1 MQAKVLLEI
10 TKGEKTGERFEFSE
24 TSRVL
29 IGRQEDCGIV
39 IPMKTVSRYH
49 CLLEIRPPAVRLQDF
64 GSLNGT
70 FINGKKIGQRDQ
82 NVSWEEA
89 RNQQHQAFDLHDG
102 DVLGLGTQC
111 EIKCRIQRAE
121 TCPLCGKALPMA
133 PADENATVLTGS
145 LLPPLRMDD
154 QGRRIC
160 EECWKKLEA
169 EKEKRRRQEEEL
181 QQTVAEPA
189 PEPVQQDDAV
199 KCKGCGKVFTPT
211 AQDNNLCPACLAD
224 RAKVLDGVLAM
235 LNVNAQK
242 ARQRQKTA
250 GSSILAGYEKV
261 SLLGKGGMGE
271 VWKVR
276 ETETGKEYALKTML
290 PDVAMDEQA
299 KRLFLREAGIC
310 EQIRHPNVVTAY
322 NTGSA
327 NGVLYILMDLCEGGS
342 ADDLMKKKGGRL
354 SLELATYI
362 TLQTLFG
369 LDYVHNL
376 DISVDIPGVKGRAS
390 EKLLVRGI
398 VHRDFKP
405 GNIFL
410 SDSGDHPTAMV
421 ADFGMAKAFD
431 AAGRS
436 QVSKTGA
443 VMGTPV
449 FMPKQQARD
458 CKYAKPEV
466 DVWAAA
472 ASYYYMLTG
481 QFVKNFRPGV
491 NVWQVLITES
501 AVPIRNRDRSIPS
514 ALADVIDRAL
524 AESPRLYYTSAAALR
539 RDIIAAL
546 PDSVKTY
553 CRGIL

>member
-39 IPMKTVSRYH
+39 IPVKTVSRYH
-49 CLLEIRPPAVRLQDF
+49 CLLEIHPPAVRLQDF

-102 DVLGLGTQC
+102 DVLGLGSQC
-111 EIKCRIQRAE
+111 EIKCYIEQTE
-121 TCPLCGKALPMA
+121 TCPLCGKVLPGA
-133 PADENATVLTGS
+133 AADENATVLTGS
-145 LLPPLRMDD
+145 LLPALRMDD

-169 EKEKRRRQEEEL
+169 EKEKRRRQEEEM
-181 QQTVAEPA
+181 QRTVAEPA
-189 PEPVQQDDAV
+189 PEPVQPDDAV

-322 NTGSA
+322 KTGSA

-362 TLQTLFG
+362 TLQTLSG

-491 NVWQVLITES
+491 NVWQVLIAES
-501 AVPIRNRDRSIPS
+501 AVPIRSRDRSVPS

-524 AESPRLYYTSAAALR
+524 VESPRLYYSSAAALR

-546 PDSVKTY
+546 SDGVKTY

>member
-10 TKGEKTGERFEFSE
+10 TKGEKTGQRFEFGE

-29 IGRQEDCGIV
+29 IGRQEDCAIV
-39 IPMKTVSRYH
+39 IPLKTISRYH
-49 CLLEIRPPAVRLQDF
+49 CLLEIHPPAVRLQDF

-89 RNQQHQAFDLHDG
+89 REQQHQAFDLRDG

-111 EIKCRIQRAE
+111 EIKCHIRQIE
-121 TCPLCGKALPMA
+121 TCPLCGKALPGAAM
-133 PADENATVLTGS
+133 DDNATVLTGS
-145 LLPPLRMDD
+145 LAPALHLDD
-154 QGRRIC
+154 KGRRIC
-160 EECWKKLEA
+160 DDCWKRLEA
-169 EKEKRRRQEEEL
+169 RKEEQRRQQEEL
-181 QQTVAEPA
+181 QRTVAETP
-189 PEPVQQDDAV
+189 PEIEQPDGKT
-199 KCKGCGKVFTPT
+199 KCKGCGAVFTPT

-250 GSSILAGYEKV
+250 GASILAGYEKV

-276 ETETGKEYALKTML
+276 ETDTVKEYALKTML
-290 PDVAMDEQA
+290 PDVAMDDQA

-310 EQIRHPNVVTAY
+310 EHIRHPNVVKAY
-322 NTGSA
+322 KTGSA

-342 ADDLMKKKGGRL
+342 ADDLIKKKGGRL
-354 SLELATYI
+354 DLRLATYI
-362 TLQTLFG
+362 ILQTLSG

-376 DISVDIPGVKGRAS
+376 DISVEVPGVRGRAS
-390 EKLLVRGI
+390 EKLLVHGL

-410 SDSGDHPTAMV
+410 SDTGDHPTAMV

-466 DVWAAA
+466 DIWAAA

-501 AVPIRNRDRSIPS
+501 AVPIRNRDRSVPA

-524 AESPRLYYTSAAALR
+524 AESPRLHYASAAALR
-539 RDIIAAL
+539 RDIVAAL
-546 PDSVKTY
+546 PDGVKTY

>member
-10 TKGEKTGERFEFSE
+10 TKGEKKGERFEFSE
-24 TSRVL
+24 VSRVL
-29 IGRQEDCGIV
+29 IGRQEDCGIL
-39 IPMKTVSRYH
+39 IPEKTVSRYH
-49 CLLEIRPPAVRLQDF
+49 CLLEINPPAVRLQDF

-70 FINGKKIGQRDQ
+70 FINGKKIGQREKD
-82 NVSWEEA
+82 VSWEAA
-89 RNQQHQAFDLHDG
+89 REQHHQAFDLRDG
-102 DVLGLGTQC
+102 DVLGLGSQC
-111 EIKCRIQRAE
+111 EIRCSIRQDEACTLIDQTISCAVD
-121 TCPLCGKALPMA
+121 
-133 PADENATVLTGS
+133 DENATVLTGS
-145 LLPPLRMDD
+145 LPPAAQPDNEVR
-154 QGRRIC
+154 
-160 EECWKKLEA
+160 
-169 EKEKRRRQEEEL
+169 
-181 QQTVAEPA
+181 
-189 PEPVQQDDAV
+189 
-199 KCKGCGKVFTPT
+199 CKGCGKVFTPT

-242 ARQRQKTA
+242 ARQKQKAA

-276 ETETGKEYALKTML
+276 ETETGKEFALKTML

-322 NTGSA
+322 KTGSA

-354 SLELATYI
+354 NLPLATYI
-362 TLQTLFG
+362 LLQTLSG

-376 DISVDIPGVKGRAS
+376 NVSVDVPGVKGRAS
-390 EKLLVRGI
+390 EKLLVHGL

-410 SDSGDHPTAMV
+410 SDTGDHPTAMV
-421 ADFGMAKAFD
+421 ADFGMAKAFE

-449 FMPKQQARD
+449 FMPRQQARD

-466 DVWAAA
+466 DIWAAA

-491 NVWQVLITES
+491 NVWQVLIAES

-514 ALADVIDRAL
+514 ALAEVIDRAL
-524 AESPRLYYTSAAALR
+524 AESPRLYYSSAAALR
-539 RDIIAAL
+539 KDIIAAL